1 MGDRSDGE
9 YLTISQAGKEAQQK
23 KKDKENDS
31 PPAPQA
37 ETSPAKTDGGLDPG
51 RVDVDEFYV
60 ETLGQANLPG
70 VDDAADYRN
79 QARKG
84 VFTKLSETVV
94 TTSGVDVPGFV
105 KSVSALTDQVA
116 KSRVTLD
123 TKTVAVTTMPA
134 AAEFEPL
141 PGVAPDA
148 VCQSRFDAND
158 WALTGKKA
166 VTAPTVQPAAGHA
179 RRADSARGQ
188 RQAMAPRPEARVGAG
203 VAP

>member
-1 MGDRSDGE
+1 MGDRIDGE
-9 YLTISQAGKEAQQK
+9 YLTISQVGKEAQQ

-37 ETSPAKTDGGLDPG
+37 ETSPSARTDGGLDPG

-60 ETLGQANLPG
+60 ETMGQVNLPG

-79 QARKG
+79 QAREG
-84 VFTKLSETVV
+84 VSTKLAETVV

-123 TKTVAVTTMPA
+123 TKTIAVTTMPT

-158 WALTGKKA
+158 LALTGKKA
-166 VTAPTVQPAAGHA
+166 SRSDSSTSRWSCST
-179 RRADSARGQ
+179 RR
-188 RQAMAPRPEARVGAG
+188 
-203 VAP
+203 

>member
-1 MGDRSDGE
+1 MGDRIDGE

-23 KKDKENDS
+23 KDKENDR

-37 ETSPAKTDGGLDPG
+37 ETSPSAKTDGGLDPG
-51 RVDVDEFYV
+51 RADVDEFYV

-79 QARKG
+79 QAREG
-84 VFTKLSETVV
+84 AFTKLAETVV

-123 TKTVAVTTMPA
+123 TKTVAVTTMRSVSRASGSAPDYAGAARPAISLPPDGRDAAEPASRTASAGTTA
-134 AAEFEPL
+134 AAGLRGRRERGHVPARASLRLPL
-141 PGVAPDA
+141 AGIP
-148 VCQSRFDAND
+148 
-158 WALTGKKA
+158 
-166 VTAPTVQPAAGHA
+166 QPH
-179 RRADSARGQ
+179 
-188 RQAMAPRPEARVGAG
+188 
-203 VAP
+203 